1 MNTDNQKPIKTNVT
15 RLLDTA
21 NIAYSVLTYEVDEN
35 DLSGVHTA
43 ALVNFPIDQMFKTLM
58 LRGSSGA
65 YFVCCVPVA
74 SVIDLKKTAKAC
86 GEKKADL
93 IAVKE
98 LFPLTG
104 YVRGGCSPIGMK
116 KHFPTFIDES
126 AELYDSISIS
136 AGVRGALVV
145 LNPQALIQYV
155 PMLAADIV

>member
-1 MNTDNQKPIKTNVT
+1 MNTIKTNVT

-35 DLSGVHTA
+35 DLSGIHTA
-43 ALVNFPIDQMFKTLM
+43 ALVDFPVDQMFKTLV
-58 LRGSSGA
+58 LRGNSGA
-65 YFVCCVPVA
+65 HFVCCVPVA
-74 SVIDLKKTAKAC
+74 SEIDLKKAAKVC

-98 LFPLTG
+98 LLPLTG

-126 AELYDSISIS
+126 AELYDSISVS
-136 AGVRGALVV
+136 AGARGALVV
-145 LNPQALIQYV
+145 LKAQSLMQYV
-155 PMLAADIV
+155 PMIAADIV